1 MAEIDYL
8 LCSTDELHYKDQLT
22 SHLVSEE
29 AEWNL
34 IRMAFGG
41 DSPTADKGR
50 SQPEAKEAAR
60 KLKERAR
67 KKLLEVCINFKMCYI
82 VGVSL

>member
-1 MAEIDYL
+1 M
-8 LCSTDELHYKDQLT
+8 
-22 SHLVSEE
+22 SEE